1 MSRSR
6 GGLFKLGFQGI
17 GFYCLGIRLGGMLFT
32 NDVYLFYLSLWLRHF
47 TSGKALNVAQRFL

>member
-17 GFYCLGIRLGGMLFT
+17 GFYCLGIRLGGMMFT
-32 NDVYLFYLSLWLRHF
+32 NPPLLFLLFVTDGCGLGISHQAKL
-47 TSGKALNVAQRFL
+47 